1 LAHVMEE
8 VLELDVQMVILGTG
22 EHRYEEML
30 RYFASKYPEKLAI
43 KLEFS
48 DKLAHEIYGGADMF
62 LMPSRF
68 EPCGI
73 SQMIAMRYGTVPI
86 VRETG
91 GLKDTVMPYTEITS
105 SGNGFSFVN
114 YSAHELLFAVQRAVG
129 IYYDDK
135 PVWDSIRQNALT
147 SDFSWDRSANAYIE
161 IYESLL

>member
-1 LAHVMEE
+1 MKFMEGQT
-8 VLELDVQMVILGTG
+8 L
-22 EHRYEEML
+22 
-30 RYFASKYPEKLAI
+30 
-43 KLEFS
+43 
-48 DKLAHEIYGGADMF
+48 F

-73 SQMIAMRYGTVPI
+73 SQMIAMRFGTVPI

-91 GLKDTVMPYTEITS
+91 GLKDTVMNYNELTG

-114 YSAHELLFAVQRAVG
+114 YNAHELLFAVQRAVR
-129 IYYDDK
+129 IYYANK
-135 PVWDSIRQNALT
+135 SVWESIRQNALT